1 METRGVRRVKRLHL
15 AVMYVALFTMT
26 CLGGCTSETT
36 ANDEALPVE
45 AGDWWQDGGG
55 TMATFQATD
64 GSWRQTDESFFPP
77 EEAYPRFALPAGQ
90 EEYADLDASRI
101 KRDILALTGISRKS
115 LNDGNQYWGRITGT
129 EYDHLTTGW
138 VAEQF
143 EHLGLQDV
151 RTQDFDLPT
160 QWYATSWDVSLS
172 DGEKTIPLASAFPW
186 WGSRHLT
193 ESLNL
198 EPVWVGLGTPADF
211 IGRDVR
217 GKAAFLYS
225 VPTPG
230 GLNHSARWSTAV
242 ERARSEGAAAVFMI
256 LGIPGNVS
264 AHPTGMAPPPWTDL
278 TFSLGVE
285 DGMAVRQMIENGVS
299 ARIEIQLD
307 VEARDGL
314 HTQNVWAELPGMTDE
329 NILVMAHTDAFFQ
342 GALDNASGVAMLL
355 ELARHYA
362 DLPLNRRRRNMTFV
376 TTPAHHAPLPDG
388 GIYWI
393 RDNMDTFFEK
403 TALIV
408 NCEHVATSS
417 TYSIGPN
424 LVGSNAVAARRWYVQ
439 GSAELESIVGNAF
452 RTFGVMTYS
461 RPAAQSGGELA
472 VLRGIAPGFH
482 ALADILYH
490 TEMDIPELVPEAGIE
505 ATVRAYA
512 KIIDDVNRVEL
523 DRLKAD
529 PAQ

>member
-1 METRGVRRVKRLHL
+1 MAGRLHL
-15 AVMYVALFTMT
+15 VALSAVALILTF
-26 CLGGCTSETT
+26 LGGCKSG
-36 ANDEALPVE
+36 AAASDEVSP
-45 AGDWWQDGGG
+45 AGAEDWWQDGGG
-55 TMATFQATD
+55 TMATFQTTD
-64 GSWRQTDESFFPP
+64 GSWRQTDEPFFPP
-77 EEAYPRFALPAGQ
+77 EEAYPRFTLPAGQ
-90 EEYADLDASRI
+90 EAYADLDASRI
-101 KRDILALTGISRKS
+101 KRDIMALSGISLKS
-115 LNDGNQYWGRITGT
+115 QQDGNQYWGRITGT
-129 EYDHLTTGW
+129 DYDHLTTQW
-138 VAEQF
+138 VAQQF
-143 EHLGLQDV
+143 ERLGLQDV

-160 QWYATSWDVSLS
+160 QWYAASWKVSLS
-172 DGEKTIPLASAFPW
+172 DGDTTVPLVSAYPW
-186 WGSRHLT
+186 WGSRDLDEALT
-193 ESLNL
+193 L
-198 EPVWVGLGTPADF
+198 EPVWVGLGTQADF

-217 GKAAFLYS
+217 GKAVFIYS

-242 ERARSEGAAAVFMI
+242 ERARAEGAAAVFMI

-264 AHPTGMAPPPWTDL
+264 AHPTGMAPPPWNDL

-285 DGMAVRQMIENGVS
+285 DGMAVRGMIEDGAAPMV
-299 ARIEIQLD
+299 EIRLD
-307 VEARDGL
+307 IEARDGL
-314 HTQNVWAELPGMTDE
+314 YTQNVWGELPGTTDE
-329 NILVMAHTDAFFQ
+329 NILVMAHTDSFFQ

-362 DLPLNRRRRNMTFV
+362 SLPPDKRRRNMTFV

-393 RDNMDTFFEK
+393 RDNMDAYFDK

-408 NCEHVATSS
+408 NCEHIATST

-439 GSAELESIVGNAF
+439 GSAELESVVGNAF

-472 VLRGIAPGFH
+472 VLRGKAPGFH

-490 TEMDIPELVPEAGIE
+490 TELDIPELVPEAGIE

-512 KIIDDVNRVEL
+512 RIIDDVNRMEL
-523 DRLKAD
+523 ERLHAE
-529 PAQ
+529 PAH